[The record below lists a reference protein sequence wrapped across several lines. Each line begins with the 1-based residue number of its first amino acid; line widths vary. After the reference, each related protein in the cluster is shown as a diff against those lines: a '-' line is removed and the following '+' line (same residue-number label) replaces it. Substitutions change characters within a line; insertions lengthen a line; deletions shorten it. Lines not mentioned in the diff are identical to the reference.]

1 VASNRKPGRSKST
14 KPEVKPEPR
23 GRERKRLEPKTSDT
37 SQQLL
42 PGSWHTNLIIFLL
55 LTIATLALYAGDL
68 RLGFFKIDDQQYVVN
83 NPWIRGVTIE
93 NLRHIL
99 TTPYFVNYSP
109 LHLLSYMLDYAL
121 AGLNGFAFHLSSN
134 IWAGLVAGFAFLV
147 AVALTGRQT
156 IAIAAG
162 ALFVLH
168 PAHVEAIAWI
178 SSRKDL
184 VAAAF
189 ALPSLL
195 AYLRYR
201 QGGSA
206 AIKWYFASVLLFLL
220 GVAGKLSVAT
230 FPAVFLAHDLFI
242 E

>member
-1 VASNRKPGRSKST
+1 MASNRKPRGSKSA
-14 KPEVKPEPR
+14 KAERKQAPWR
-23 GRERKRLEPKTSDT
+23 RERERPERKTSDT
-37 SQQLL
+37 LRPLL
-42 PGSWHTNLIIFLL
+42 PGSWQTNLLTFVL
-55 LTIATLALYAGDL
+55 LTIATLVLYAGDL

-83 NPWIRGVTIE
+83 NPWIRGLSME

-109 LHLLSYMLDYAL
+109 LHLLSYLLDHGL
-121 AGLNGFAFHLSSN
+121 AGLNAFAFHLSSN
-134 IWAGLVAGFAFLV
+134 IWAGLVAGFVFLV
-147 AVALTGRQT
+147 ALALTGRQT
-156 IAIAAG
+156 VAIAAG

-195 AYLRYR
+195 TYLRYR
-201 QGGSA
+201 QGGA
-206 AIKWYFASVLLFLL
+206 TARRWYVLSVL
-220 GVAGKLSVAT
+220 ALSACCRRQT
-230 FPAVFLAHDLFI
+230 FGGYFFCCVSGTRSLY
-242 E
+242 